1 MWSRPG
7 GRHYVALPARHRGAT
22 QREAHSFPLSL
33 VLRCGV
39 RGGVSPG
46 ASPTSAGTPSLPK
59 RHPRVAGPRRNAGSA
74 ETESPPAAA
83 HAQRR
88 ARRGAPRPD
97 PKTPDVR
104 GGKRE
109 FAPTERRED
118 QVARANRTGHPET
131 SALRGTKAAETAC
144 DTPAAEKRERFFR
157 LMAKRPSDRR
167 SPGRNPGPQGAFE
180 VSMINVT
187 SGRSVPLRP
196 EPQRGEEAL
205 NPSRLPPE
213 EAGESGTRRRTADG
227 QGGAAAPHWSQ
238 CSEFF
243 SSPVPV
249 RRGTEHPAGT
259 SGRPPRAVPSS
270 LGRGGE
276 VGVFHLPVDR
286 RGERPAREPGLRVSG
301 SGCPRDLP
309 FYSRSASSPRGGREE
324 RSGGCRNS
332 QSLPLGPTPRL
343 GFLFIPF
350 STDGWGKPSSLI
362 VFSALRQDRDRSR
375 RGRSEDLTKPSN
387 RVARVQPRTSKGI
400 TDLLL
405 LNLVWLNATCPSKKL
420 DADRTGPRNYFATIL
435 PPEPKDFGF
444 PDAARRVMGI
454 TPPDR

>member
-97 PKTPDVR
+97 PKT
-104 GGKRE
+104 
-109 FAPTERRED
+109 
-118 QVARANRTGHPET
+118 RT
-131 SALRGTKAAETAC
+131 
-144 DTPAAEKRERFFR
+144 
-157 LMAKRPSDRR
+157 
-167 SPGRNPGPQGAFE
+167 
-180 VSMINVT
+180 T

-243 SSPVPV
+243 EPGPGETRDGAPGGNLRQTPPRGSLVPWKR
-249 RRGTEHPAGT
+249 RRGGCFSSAGGPPGRTSRSGAGAQSQWQWVPARPAFLQQEHELA
-259 SGRPPRAVPSS
+259 SGRER
-270 LGRGGE
+270 RE
-276 VGVFHLPVDR
+276 KRRLPKQ
-286 RGERPAREPGLRVSG
+286 PEP
-301 SGCPRDLP
+301 
-309 FYSRSASSPRGGREE
+309 SPRTHP
-324 RSGGCRNS
+324 SA
-332 QSLPLGPTPRL
+332 
-343 GFLFIPF
+343 
-350 STDGWGKPSSLI
+350 WSSLI

-420 DADRTGPRNYFATIL
+420 DADRTGPRN
-435 PPEPKDFGF
+435 
-444 PDAARRVMGI
+444 
-454 TPPDR
+454 